1 MTDMLCERG
10 DGSDGVVSLV
20 SIGRDAS
27 PGDHVPYANSVTL
40 VAVLAFSG
48 PLP

>member
-1 MTDMLCERG
+1 MTEMLCEPG
-10 DGSDGVVSLV
+10 EGNVGVVSLV

-40 VAVLAFSG
+40 VAVLASSD